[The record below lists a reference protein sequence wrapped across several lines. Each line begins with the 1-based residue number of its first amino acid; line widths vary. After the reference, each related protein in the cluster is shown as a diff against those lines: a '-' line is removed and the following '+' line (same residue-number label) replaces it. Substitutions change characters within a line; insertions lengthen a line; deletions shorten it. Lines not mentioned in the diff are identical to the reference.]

1 MSTSLDERPGASVPP
16 PAPARES
23 RRRAKDFGLDVKRL
37 RRVRI
42 IVFAILGLPILA
54 LVLLAAKFVSMPIA
68 QATHLD
74 AYGEQDYPT
83 AIERLAPVEVAN
95 WFEPYLPHLSEGTAL
110 LQQGEDA
117 AAEEELRVAL
127 DEWTS
132 RSDLNA
138 PMHAQCKILN
148 NLAISIERQADEI
161 EDPQAR
167 ADRLFEAEELLA
179 PCAGGGG
186 GGEGEGEG
194 GGSGGGE
201 GQDEG
206 EDESS
211 GGEDSGNE
219 DSETTGENGER
230 VEEKRREADEEA
242 GNDPDAR
249 ESEQGEDEGGE
260 GDEEGGTPQQQDP
273 GDPSRND
280 PEGDGPD
287 EEAPTD
293 GPSEEDDKDDEL
305 EQRNRDA
312 QGGDGGDE
320 TGGAPQD
327 PERPW

>member
-1 MSTSLDERPGASVPP
+1 MSTSVDKRPDTAATP
-16 PAPARES
+16 PALAQDTRGS
-23 RRRAKDFGLDVKRL
+23 AKDFGLDVRRL

-42 IVFAILGLPILA
+42 IVFAILALPILA
-54 LVLLAAKFVSMPIA
+54 LALLALRFLSMPIA

-83 AIERLAPVEVAN
+83 AIERLAPVETLN
-95 WFEPYLPHLSEGTAL
+95 WFEPYLPHLSKGTAL

-117 AAEEELRVAL
+117 AAEEELRTAL

-132 RSDLNA
+132 HSDLNS

-148 NLAISIERQADEI
+148 NLAISIERQADGI

-186 GGEGEGEG
+186 GGEGEG
-194 GGSGGGE
+194 GSGGGQGE
-201 GQDEG
+201 ESEG
-206 EDESS
+206 E
-211 GGEDSGNE
+211 GSGNE
-219 DSETTGENGER
+219 DSETTEDNGER

-242 GNDPDAR
+242 GNDPDER
-249 ESEQGEDEGGE
+249 GSEQGEEG
-260 GDEEGGTPQQQDP
+260 EEQEGTPGQQDP
-273 GDPSRND
+273 GDPKKDD
-280 PEGDGPD
+280 PDSEGP
-287 EEAPTD
+287 EEEKPTD
-293 GPSEEDDKDDEL
+293 GPSEEDGKDDEV

-312 QGGDGGDE
+312 QEGGDDGEDSGGS
-320 TGGAPQD
+320 PQD

>member
-74 AYGEQDYPT
+74 AYGEQDYPA
-83 AIERLAPVEVAN
+83 AIERLAPVQVAN

-117 AAEEELRVAL
+117 AAEAELRTAL
-127 DEWTS
+127 EEWNS
-132 RSDLNA
+132 HSDLNS

-148 NLAISIERQADEI
+148 NLALSIERQADLI

-186 GGEGEGEG
+186 GGEGEGQGQG
-194 GGSGGGE
+194 GGGGGE
-201 GQDEG
+201 GT
-206 EDESS
+206 
-211 GGEDSGNE
+211 GNE
-219 DSETTGENGER
+219 DSETTEENGER
-230 VEEKRREADEEA
+230 VEEKRRGADEEA

-249 ESEQGEDEGGE
+249 GEEQGGE
-260 GDEEGGTPQQQDP
+260 GEEQGDTPQQQDP
-273 GDPSRND
+273 GEPKQDD
-280 PEGDGPD
+280 PEGDGP
-287 EEAPTD
+287 EEEKPTD
-293 GPSEEDDKDDEL
+293 GSSEEDSKDDEV

-320 TGGAPQD
+320 TGGSPQD